1 MPDNR
6 NALVNDIRRFN
17 RFYTSRIGLL
27 DETLTQSAYT
37 LAEARVL
44 FELGQRPGH
53 IASDPGGMAGFL
65 ARALNLDFEPAAS
78 EIAGQLQ
85 MDPGHVL
92 RILRKL
98 CAAGLVEMRRCS
110 APPLSRRILSLTAR
124 GQAALAAL
132 HAAADRDLARVTDG
146 LGDKEAAELSGLL
159 ARVRSLLDE
168 AAASERLL

>member
-44 FELGQRPGH
+44 FELGRRPGH
-53 IASDPGGMAGFL
+53 IASDHGGMAGFL
-65 ARALNLDFEPAAS
+65 ARALHLDFEPAAS
-78 EIAGQLQ
+78 EIARELQ
-85 MDPGHVL
+85 MDPGYVL

-98 CAAGLVEMRRCS
+98 SAAGVVEMRRNS
-110 APPLSRRILSLTAR
+110 APLPRRILSLTAR

-132 HAAADRDLARVTDG
+132 HAAADRDISRVTDG
-146 LGDKEAAELSGLL
+146 LDDGEAAELSDLL
-159 ARVRSLLDE
+159 ARVRHLLDG
-168 AAASERLL
+168 AAASESLS